1 LEEAVRLDP
10 QFALAMLRLA
20 DEYRLQGDL
29 RRGNE
34 LQLKVDQLQSRLPR
48 YEQVTL
54 QVAKARRSQDP
65 EAELAARQQLVSEFP
80 RSTMDRGLLGGILA
94 GSGKQEQSVELFKQG
109 LALDPK
115 SEDLLNFKC
124 YALAIGGDF
133 DGALAANDAYA
144 AIRPGDPNPLD
155 TRGDVLFV
163 AGRDD
168 EAVAAYRKV
177 LELKP
182 DFSDYGEYL
191 KLAIVYTDQKKPD
204 MANAAFQQ
212 FAHRASPLSRLYV
225 PGFEA
230 QFKQTGGDLEGAL
243 ASYRAAVIQ
252 LGNAKQGQAA
262 ETFLRS
268 FAALSAMLGEGSAA
282 LSFAQQQKLDDY
294 ELRVVAFLQTM
305 AGNPSA
311 AQQSLQRFASS
322 HPWIA
327 PRALEINRAYIDMSA
342 AVHNGD
348 GQTALSR
355 AASIPDFQD
364 AYLLFLKGRAHLLT
378 NDYASAETEFRAALR
393 SGRVLAN
400 SGSLTQRFPVL
411 GILSHYYLGQLYE
424 RTGKHD
430 QAINEYQEFLSHFA
444 SSPSRLSQ
452 VGEARTALK
461 RLMQ

>member
-1 LEEAVRLDP
+1 
-10 QFALAMLRLA
+10 
-20 DEYRLQGDL
+20 
-29 RRGNE
+29 
-34 LQLKVDQLQSRLPR
+34 
-48 YEQVTL
+48 L
-54 QVAKARRSQDP
+54 QVIKANRSQDP
-65 EAELAARQQLVSEFP
+65 EAEVAARQQLVSEFP
-80 RSTMDRGLLGGILA
+80 RQSLDRGVLAIILRA
-94 GSGKQEQSVELFKQG
+94 FGKGEQANEVLQQG

-115 SEDLLNFKC
+115 NEDLLNIKSYGQAFE
-124 YALAIGGDF
+124 GDF
-133 DGALAANDAYA
+133 NNALSTNDSYIAV
-144 AIRPGDPNPLD
+144 RPGDPNPLD
-155 TRGDVLFV
+155 SRGDVLFM

-212 FAHRASPLSRLYV
+212 FAHRASPISRLYV
-225 PGFEA
+225 PGYEA

-243 ASYRAAVIQ
+243 ASYREAIRQ
-252 LGNAKQGQAA
+252 LGQAKQSQAG
-262 ETFLRS
+262 ETFLRPY
-268 FAALSAMLGEGSAA
+268 AALSVLLGESSSA

-294 ELRVVAFLQTM
+294 EQQTVAFLQTL

-311 AQQSLQRFASS
+311 AQQSLHRFAAS

-327 PRALEINRAYIDMSA
+327 PRALEINQAFADIAA
-342 AVHNGD
+342 AVHRGD

-355 AASIPDFQD
+355 ASSIPDFQVP
-364 AYLLFLKGRAHLLT
+364 YLLFLKGRAHLLT
-378 NDYASAETEFRAALR
+378 NDYASAETDFRAALR
-393 SGRVLAN
+393 NERSVAN
-400 SGSLTQRFPVL
+400 TGALTERFPL
-411 GILSHYYLGQLYE
+411 IGILCHYYLGQLYE
-424 RTGKHD
+424 RTSKRD

-444 SSPSRLSQ
+444 SSQSRLAQ

>member
-1 LEEAVRLDP
+1 
-10 QFALAMLRLA
+10 MLGGFGKKEQA
-20 DEYRLQGDL
+20 DELMQ
-29 RRGNE
+29 
-34 LQLKVDQLQSRLPR
+34 
-48 YEQVTL
+48 
-54 QVAKARRSQDP
+54 
-65 EAELAARQQLVSEFP
+65 
-80 RSTMDRGLLGGILA
+80 
-94 GSGKQEQSVELFKQG
+94 QG

-115 SEDLLNFKC
+115 NEDLLNFES
-124 YALAIGGDF
+124 YGLAIQGDF
-133 DGALAANDAYA
+133 NGALTANDSYQ

-155 TRGDVLFV
+155 TRGDIFFM

-212 FAHRASPLSRLYV
+212 FAQRASPLSRLYV

-243 ASYRAAVIQ
+243 ASYRAVVLQ
-252 LGNAKQGQAA
+252 LGHAKQSQAA
-262 ETFLRS
+262 EAFLRP
-268 FAALSAMLGEGSAA
+268 FAVLSILLGESSSA
-282 LSFAQQQKLDDY
+282 LSFAQQQKLND
-294 ELRVVAFLQTM
+294 EEQQTVAFLQTM

-311 AQQSLQRFASS
+311 AQQSLQRFGSS

-327 PRALEINRAYIDMSA
+327 PRALEIDQAFADVSA
-342 AVHNGD
+342 AVHRGD

-355 AASIPDFQD
+355 SSSIPDFQD
-364 AYLLFLKGRAHLLT
+364 PYLLFLKGRSHLLT
-378 NDYASAETEFRAALR
+378 NEYASAETELRAVLRSERSLANYDALR
-393 SGRVLAN
+393 G
-400 SGSLTQRFPVL
+400 RFPIL
-411 GILSHYYLGQLYE
+411 GILSHYYLGQLFE
-424 RTGKHD
+424 RTSKRD

-444 SSPSRLSQ
+444 NPQSRLPQ

>member
-1 LEEAVRLDP
+1 L
-10 QFALAMLRLA
+10 
-20 DEYRLQGDL
+20 
-29 RRGNE
+29 
-34 LQLKVDQLQSRLPR
+34 S
-48 YEQVTL
+48 L
-54 QVAKARRSQDP
+54 QVLKARRSQDP
-65 EAELAARQQLVSEFP
+65 EAEVAARQQLVSEFP
-80 RSTMDRGLLGGILA
+80 RQSLDRGILVAMLGGF
-94 GSGKQEQSVELFKQG
+94 GKKEQADELMQQG

-115 SEDLLNFKC
+115 NEDLLNFES
-124 YALAIGGDF
+124 YGLAAQGDF
-133 DGALAANDAYA
+133 SGALTANDSYQ

-155 TRGDVLFV
+155 TRGDIFFM

-212 FAHRASPLSRLYV
+212 FAQRASPLSRLYV

-230 QFKQTGGDLEGAL
+230 QFKQTAGDLEGAL
-243 ASYRAAVIQ
+243 ASYRAVVLQ
-252 LGNAKQGQAA
+252 LGHAKQSQAA
-262 ETFLRS
+262 EAFLRP
-268 FAALSAMLGEGSAA
+268 FAVLSVLLGESSSA
-282 LSFAQQQKLDDY
+282 LSFAQQQKLNDE
-294 ELRVVAFLQTM
+294 ELQTVAFLQTM

-311 AQQSLQRFASS
+311 AQQSLQRFGSS

-327 PRALEINRAYIDMSA
+327 PRALEIDRAFADVSA
-342 AVHNGD
+342 AVHRGD

-355 AASIPDFQD
+355 ASSIPDFQD
-364 AYLLFLKGRAHLLT
+364 PYLLFLKGRSHLLT
-378 NDYASAETEFRAALR
+378 NEYASAETELRAVLRSERLLANYDALR
-393 SGRVLAN
+393 G
-400 SGSLTQRFPVL
+400 RFPIL

-424 RTGKHD
+424 RTSKRD

-444 SSPSRLSQ
+444 NPQSRLPQ